1 MKPIA
6 KRQEKSSVPGFF
18 SRISA
23 RQRIIAGAVLI
34 VVCTI
39 IAFSARPPDSDRP
52 AGSIIAWFFRPLDP
66 FAQARKPYI
75 KSDLHAIAR
84 VSGSEILV
92 AVGSG
97 GLIVRSNDLGKHWE
111 PRIVTLTP
119 EEINRLQETGKKVE
133 DRNSDKQHSSKTGY
147 DKKTIIMEGDLQSGA
162 ATATG
167 TITKEP
173 LRKKDNPN
181 KENLRIKDSLQS
193 LRVRKM
199 SEQMA
204 PTNVTV
210 TPETSPENRI
220 MKK

>member
-1 MKPIA
+1 MKPVT
-6 KRQEKSSVPGFF
+6 KGQERSSIPGFF

-23 RQRIIAGAVLI
+23 RQRIIAGAVFI

-66 FAQARKPYI
+66 FDQARKPYI
-75 KSDLHAIAR
+75 KSDLRAIAR
-84 VSGSEILV
+84 VPGSETLV

-133 DRNSDKQHSSKTGY
+133 DYNPDRRPQEKINPD
-147 DKKTIIMEGDLQSGA
+147 
-162 ATATG
+162 
-167 TITKEP
+167 KEP
-173 LRKKDNPN
+173 LKKAGVAASTGDLTADKKIRRFDIDKFDAGDESPRTRKVP
-181 KENLRIKDSLQS
+181 EL
-193 LRVRKM
+193 VAPP
-199 SEQMA
+199 EQKLLPDTMGRHK
-204 PTNVTV
+204 T
-210 TPETSPENRI
+210 

>member
-1 MKPIA
+1 MKPIV
-6 KRQEKSSVPGFF
+6 KGQERSSVPGFF

-34 VVCTI
+34 VVCTV

-84 VSGSEILV
+84 VPGSEILV

-111 PRIVTLTP
+111 PWIVTLTP
-119 EEINRLQETGKKVE
+119 EEIRRLQETGKKVE
-133 DRNSDKQHSSKTGY
+133 DRKSDRLPHRKIIPDKEQSKKPDDATSA
-147 DKKTIIMEGDLQSGA
+147 GDM
-162 ATATG
+162 
-167 TITKEP
+167 TKE
-173 LRKKDNPN
+173 KKIGQYDAGNEPP
-181 KENLRIKDSLQS
+181 RTR
-193 LRVRKM
+193 RV
-199 SEQMA
+199 QDLI
-204 PTNVTV
+204 PP
-210 TPETSPENRI
+210 PEPKLLPDTMGRYKT